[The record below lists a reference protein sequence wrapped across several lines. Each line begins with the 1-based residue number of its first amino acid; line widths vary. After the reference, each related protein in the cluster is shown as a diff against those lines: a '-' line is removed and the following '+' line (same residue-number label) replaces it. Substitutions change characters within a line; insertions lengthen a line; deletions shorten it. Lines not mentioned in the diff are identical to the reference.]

1 MFRFQQWQEKR
12 EQAADA
18 AAYKKNPDM
27 FHNKLEMMEAARLR
41 LQAR

>member
-27 FHNKLEMMEAARLR
+27 FHNKMEMMEAARLR